1 MNRKNITVNMTMTL
15 SFFSLRFFCKRK
27 MSSWDDLFK
36 IKDSLN
42 CPRTAGII
50 RPPPAWRLWQTTH
63 WTYKAITL
71 HPFELIIGLRYTR
84 AKRRNHFISFIS
96 LISMLGM
103 ALGVAALIVVLSVM
117 NGFQKEIRTR
127 ILGVAPHLQITGA
140 DGNRLMD
147 WQPIVQRVRH
157 NAQVAA
163 AAPFVSG
170 QGMVSFEQNVQGVMV
185 RGVLPEEE
193 NGVTDLSDKMKAG
206 ALANLQAGEF
216 GIVLGSDLARALGAH
231 MGDKVLLIAPQGQ
244 ITPAGMMPRL
254 KQFHVV
260 GIFEIGMAPYDN
272 ALALIHMNDAQK
284 LYQLGDAVTGISA
297 HLHDLDRAPYVASEL
312 EHTLPQDV
320 FVNDWTREHANYF
333 RAVQIEKKMMFI
345 ILSLIV
351 AVAAFNIVSTL
362 VMAVT
367 DKQADI
373 AILRTLGA
381 SPASIM
387 KIFMVQG
394 ALIGMIG
401 SLLGVTGGI
410 LLALNIGTVVPF
422 IEHLIGTHILSKD
435 VYYISELPS
444 DLQRNDVLVVA
455 CFSFL
460 ISLLATL
467 YPSWR
472 ASRVQ
477 PAEALRYE

>member
-1 MNRKNITVNMTMTL
+1 ML
-15 SFFSLRFFCKRK
+15 
-27 MSSWDDLFK
+27 
-36 IKDSLN
+36 
-42 CPRTAGII
+42 
-50 RPPPAWRLWQTTH
+50 RPPPCGKLAPNSFISALALRP
-63 WTYKAITL
+63 Y
-71 HPFELIIGLRYTR
+71 ELFIGLRYTR

-127 ILGVAPHLQITGA
+127 ILGVAPHLQISSTE
-140 DGNRLMD
+140 DNRLTD
-147 WQPIVQRVRH
+147 WQPTLQLTAKH
-157 NAQVAA
+157 PQVAA
-163 AAPFVSG
+163 AAPFVAG
-170 QGMVSFEQNVQGVMV
+170 QGMVSLGESVQGVMV
-185 RGVLPEEE
+185 RGILPQDESK
-193 NGVTDLSDKMKAG
+193 VIDLSDKMKAG
-206 ALANLQAGEF
+206 SLQALQDGGF
-216 GIVLGSDLARALGAH
+216 GIVLGSDLARALGAQLN
-231 MGDKVLLIAPQGQ
+231 DKVLLIAPQGQ

-254 KQFHVV
+254 KQFRVV
-260 GIFEIGMAPYDN
+260 GIFEIGMSPYDN
-272 ALALIHMNDAQK
+272 ALALIHMGDAQK
-284 LYQLGDAVTGISA
+284 LYQMGSAVSGISA
-297 HLHDLDRAPYVASEL
+297 RLHNLDLAPRVALEL
-312 EHTLPQDV
+312 GRELPPGTYAT
-320 FVNDWTREHANYF
+320 DWTRQHTNYF

-387 KIFMVQG
+387 KIFIVQG
-394 ALIGMIG
+394 ALIGVIG
-401 SLLGVTGGI
+401 SLLGVGGGI
-410 LLALNIGTVVPF
+410 LLALNIDIVVPF
-422 IEHLIGTHILSKD
+422 IERVIGTHFLAKD

-444 DLQRNDVLVVA
+444 DLHRGDVLIVA
-455 CFSFL
+455 SFSFL

-472 ASRVQ
+472 ASRTQ